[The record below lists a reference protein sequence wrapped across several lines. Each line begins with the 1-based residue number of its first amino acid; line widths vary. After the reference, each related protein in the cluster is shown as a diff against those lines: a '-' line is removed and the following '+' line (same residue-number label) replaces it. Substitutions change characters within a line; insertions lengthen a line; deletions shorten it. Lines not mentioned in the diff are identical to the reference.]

1 MASQTVQ
8 PHETVRAGNGRSQWA
23 TDLKYRWPARYRSS
37 WVALALTLLLVVLV
51 ASAAL
56 NPASITLV
64 TALAGVLAIAAVG
77 QMLIIM
83 LGAIDLSI
91 SAIISVAAGIV
102 VHYGTEGSNLLLVG
116 AAALGVSVLLSLV
129 NGVLISVLRLNAV
142 IVTLATLGMILG
154 AINLRFGVSLSVTG
168 ETPQRLQDLAQGS
181 VLRISVVFVAAMIV
195 CALMAAF
202 LNKTRFGRQIAAV
215 GSNRRAARALGMQV
229 RRVELATFAVA
240 GLLYG
245 IAGLLLAGYVG
256 TPDVISGNPYQMGTI
271 VVAGIAGVLFT
282 GGPASLSSVLAAALV
297 MQWLEQAMAVLGLPA
312 GARVAIQGVVLVL
325 AVAALTIGGFG
336 AAAYK
341 RVVGSRGR
349 RPAPTTS

>member
-1 MASQTVQ
+1 MFHWFCCS
-8 PHETVRAGNGRSQWA
+8 
-23 TDLKYRWPARYRSS
+23 
-37 WVALALTLLLVVLV
+37 ALL
-51 ASAAL
+51 
-56 NPASITLV
+56 
-64 TALAGVLAIAAVG
+64 
-77 QMLIIM
+77 
-83 LGAIDLSI
+83 
-91 SAIISVAAGIV
+91 
-102 VHYGTEGSNLLLVG
+102 
-116 AAALGVSVLLSLV
+116 VSVLLSLM
-129 NGVLISVLRLNAV
+129 NGILISVLRLNAV
-142 IVTLATLGMILG
+142 IVTLATLGMMLG
-154 AINLRFGVSLSVTG
+154 VINLWTGVSLSITG
-168 ETPQRLQDLAQGS
+168 EAPSQLQDRAQGS
-181 VLRISVVFVAAMIV
+181 ILKVSVVFVAAVVV

-229 RRVELATFAVA
+229 MRVELATFALA

-297 MQWLEQAMAVLGLPA
+297 MQWLEQAMAILGLPA

-336 AAAYK
+336 AAAYR
-341 RVVGSRGR
+341 RVFATSSRPGAR
-349 RPAPTTS
+349 TT